1 MLSGLDVILKAFVLT
16 CTATLTTSTDAISK
30 KQIAAQCLQAMFVLR
45 SCDMT
50 RAEQRRKLT
59 LYIYI
64 YLR

>member
-16 CTATLTTSTDAISK
+16 CMATLTMSTDAITK
-30 KQIAAQCLQAMFVLR
+30 KQIAAQCFASDVVLR

-50 RAEQRRKLT
+50 QAEQREKLT
-59 LYIYI
+59 LE